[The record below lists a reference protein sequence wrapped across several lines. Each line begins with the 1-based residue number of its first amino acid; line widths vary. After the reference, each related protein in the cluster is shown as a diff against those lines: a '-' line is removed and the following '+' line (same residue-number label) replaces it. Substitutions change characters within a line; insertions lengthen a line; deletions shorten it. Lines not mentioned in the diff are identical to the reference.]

1 MLYNSNS
8 GFLLVGILFMLSMI
22 SLVLQCP
29 CDDISNSSCVRREFY
44 GVQLNHFAF
53 FAFLGFFFPSYV
65 FLSQGLG
72 IVWEYLEYL
81 ADINDPFI
89 EKYLGGCLMHNPKP
103 NSAKHPVHYIVYRGE
118 EKYLNPIDKYFG
130 IQNSRIHGWHGS
142 VAEIVVNIIGFAF
155 GYMLNR
161 VLEFKNLGM

>member
-1 MLYNSNS
+1 M
-8 GFLLVGILFMLSMI
+8 
-22 SLVLQCP
+22 
-29 CDDISNSSCVRREFY
+29 RREYY

-65 FLSQGLG
+65 YLAQGLG

-118 EKYLNPIDKYFG
+118 EKYLNPIDEYFG

-155 GYMLNR
+155 GYILNR
-161 VLEFKNLGM
+161 VLHIHKKLKI